1 MILLI
6 VGLGISL
13 LGTIFLAL
21 SVKRGK
27 VLAWK
32 DSKAEPEYMTV
43 FKLGMFRWG
52 LALLALGFL
61 LQIWGVSLG

>member
-6 VGLGISL
+6 VGPGISF
-13 LGTIFLAL
+13 LGTILVAL

-32 DSKAEPEYMTV
+32 DSEAEPEYMTV

-52 LALLALGFL
+52 LVFLGVGFL
-61 LQIWGVSLG
+61 LQIASVALG